1 MKLLRDECGQAAMM
15 MASFLALVALGFM
28 ALAIDAGYFFRE
40 KRMAQS
46 AADAAAIAAAEELSS
61 NNRANMQSAASAM
74 AKMNGFDNTLATNPA
89 VVTVNNPPSYGNY
102 VLNQGYVEVIVTKP
116 VPTLLLGAF
125 NHSITSMGV
134 AGRAVAGLYLPGRP
148 IWYGSEHEQQRAT
161 RRHQLRNYG
170 GLQQQQCGGRR
181 GKRRHKRVIH
191 WHGFD
196 ELG

>member
-125 NHSITSMGV
+125 NH
-134 AGRAVAGLYLPGRP
+134 
-148 IWYGSEHEQQRAT
+148 
-161 RRHQLRNYG
+161 
-170 GLQQQQCGGRR
+170 
-181 GKRRHKRVIH
+181 
-191 WHGFD
+191 
-196 ELG
+196 